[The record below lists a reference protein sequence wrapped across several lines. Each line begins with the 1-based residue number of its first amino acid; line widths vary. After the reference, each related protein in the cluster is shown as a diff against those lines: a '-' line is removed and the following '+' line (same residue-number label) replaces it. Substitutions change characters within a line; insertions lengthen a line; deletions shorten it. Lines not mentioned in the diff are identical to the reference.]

1 MPSLAFDAFVQ
12 PARRAPALWRTVLGA
27 ILVALIYAGS
37 FAAALGSVAVI
48 LGPFRARDLAERLVA
63 LDTPRATLFLL
74 ATFLGMAV
82 APMAAVRLLHRR
94 SAASLFGR
102 APRVLHDFAMA
113 VTVVGALYALSI
125 GLWSLAYDPVPNLP
139 LGTWLAL
146 LPLTLL
152 GLLLQTGAEELVFR
166 GYLQQQ
172 LAARFASPLV
182 WMLLPSLA
190 FGFVHYAPA
199 MTGEN
204 AWLMVGGAV
213 LFGLFAAD
221 LTAATGSI
229 GAAWGF
235 HFVNNVVAL
244 AVLATDGT
252 ITGLALYLTPYAAD
266 GEEIARFAIVADV
279 AMLTVAWALCRAVVR
294 R

>member
-1 MPSLAFDAFVQ
+1 M
-12 PARRAPALWRTVLGA
+12 
-27 ILVALIYAGS
+27 
-37 FAAALGSVAVI
+37 
-48 LGPFRARDLAERLVA
+48 
-63 LDTPRATLFLL
+63 
-74 ATFLGMAV
+74 
-82 APMAAVRLLHRR
+82 
-94 SAASLFGR
+94 
-102 APRVLHDFAMA
+102 
-113 VTVVGALYALSI
+113 
-125 GLWSLAYDPVPNLP
+125 
-139 LGTWLAL
+139 
-146 LPLTLL
+146 
-152 GLLLQTGAEELVFR
+152 
-166 GYLQQQ
+166 
-172 LAARFASPLV
+172 
-182 WMLLPSLA
+182 
-190 FGFVHYAPA
+190 
-199 MTGEN
+199 
-204 AWLMVGGAV
+204 